1 MKFKYFILAVFLLIA
16 GSVFSGCENN
26 REDAKEDVK
35 QANQAMIETQAQF
48 EKEWQQFK
56 NEAELKIEANQKKI
70 DDFKVAMKTTTEK
83 FKAKYENE
91 VLTLEQKNIELK
103 KNLNN
108 YKYEGKDNW
117 ENFKQKF
124 NNDMDGIGNA
134 ITGLF
139 KEKD

>member
-1 MKFKYFILAVFLLIA
+1 MKNKYFILAVFLLIA

-124 NNDMDGIGNA
+124 NNDMDSIGNA

-139 KEKD
+139 TEKN

>member
-1 MKFKYFILAVFLLIA
+1 MKYKYFILAVFLLIA